1 MHPPS
6 SHGVGGGGQSMFKF
20 EMHFNVKGFKIITLH
35 SNSQNVLQ
43 LFTKILDISRFVIN
57 MEII

>member
-1 MHPPS
+1 
-6 SHGVGGGGQSMFKF
+6 
-20 EMHFNVKGFKIITLH
+20 MHFNVKGFKIITLH